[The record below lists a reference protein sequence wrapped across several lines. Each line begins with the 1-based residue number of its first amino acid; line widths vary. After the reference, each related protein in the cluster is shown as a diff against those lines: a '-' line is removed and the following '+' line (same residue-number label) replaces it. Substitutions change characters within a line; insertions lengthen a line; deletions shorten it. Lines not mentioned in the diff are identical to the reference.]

1 MKSNILGV
9 IANVVIPQLSFRS
22 IAQESQETSK
32 KIETY
37 IFKIITRIYHSK
49 PKPPL
54 DQILKSGFLDCLVR
68 LIEMTDVDEK
78 ILDILFHYSPHI
90 PNFLNKR
97 AFSSMI
103 KILTIKVND
112 KEILVKCLQ
121 SLKNILSFS
130 YDADEEDILI
140 KGIPEMYMKFLST

>member
-1 MKSNILGV
+1 
-9 IANVVIPQLSFRS
+9 
-22 IAQESQETSK
+22 
-32 KIETY
+32 
-37 IFKIITRIYHSK
+37 
-49 PKPPL
+49 
-54 DQILKSGFLDCLVR
+54 
-68 LIEMTDVDEK
+68 MTDVDEK